1 MLYFK
6 KILIFI
12 KSLKTEYFKYTNL
25 FNFKEN
31 FFIIFSNVNKYSI
44 FKKFT
49 LIE

>member
-31 FFIIFSNVNKYSI
+31 FFIIFSNVINIVFLKNS
-44 FKKFT
+44 
-49 LIE
+49 L